1 MKARLLLI
9 PLLFSACGKPTEVRK
24 ATPEETTEIARA
36 AAQEAFQSLSAELI
50 KAMADGGPVSAIPV
64 CSDKAGSI
72 IQQVAAKR
80 TLEMIR
86 LSDKPR
92 NAAQQAKGTDFEAIE
107 SFRNTLK
114 NGGVMKPQL
123 ESLADGSALVRAPI
137 VISAPLCLQCH
148 GSESDIAPETRKA
161 ILGIYP
167 ADKATGYKLNDLR
180 GIWKIKV
187 PAGAVP

>member
-1 MKARLLLI
+1 MKASLLLI
-9 PLLFSACGKPTEVRK
+9 PLFFTACGKTTEVRK
-24 ATPEETTEIARA
+24 AAPEETTEIARS
-36 AAQEAFQSLSAELI
+36 AAQEAFQSLSAELA
-50 KAMADGGPVSAIPV
+50 KAIADGGPVSAIPV
-64 CSDKAGSI
+64 CSNKAGSI
-72 IQQVAAKR
+72 IEQVAAKR
-80 TLEMIR
+80 KLEMIR

-92 NAAQQAKGTDFEAIE
+92 NANQQTKGADFEAIE

-114 NGGVMKPQL
+114 NGGVMKPQM
-123 ESLADGSALVRAPI
+123 ESLSDGSAVVRAPI

-148 GSESDIAPETRKA
+148 GGEADIAPETRKA

-167 ADKATGYKLNDLR
+167 ADKTTGYQLNDLR